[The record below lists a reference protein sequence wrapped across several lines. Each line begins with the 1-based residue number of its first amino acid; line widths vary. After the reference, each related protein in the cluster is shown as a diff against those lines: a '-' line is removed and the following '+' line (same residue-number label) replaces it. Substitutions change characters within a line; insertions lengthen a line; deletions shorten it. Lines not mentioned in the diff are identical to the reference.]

1 MKKSTS
7 AVLLFVLFA
16 EVLAFAGLGSNDA
29 LYVGGT
35 MSSLKE
41 NTEGKVSVADD
52 KNFVFDSKAG
62 KITIP
67 YAQVNS
73 LEYGQKAGRRLGLA
87 IAVSPLFLFSK
98 KRRHFLTL
106 GYKDDA
112 DKQQAAVLELGK
124 SLVTPTIAAL
134 EAKTGKKVDY
144 EDDEARKYA
153 TGGKK

>member
-1 MKKSTS
+1 VKKSVS
-7 AVLLFVLFA
+7 AVLLFVLIA

-29 LYVGGT
+29 MYVGGT
-35 MSSLKE
+35 VTSMKE
-41 NTEGKVSVADD
+41 NTEGKISVADE
-52 KNFVFDSKAG
+52 KNLVFDSKAG
-62 KITIP
+62 KILIP

-87 IAVSPLFLFSK
+87 VAISPLFLLSK
-98 KRRHFLTL
+98 KRRHFLTV

-124 SLVTPTIAAL
+124 GLITPTITSL

-144 EDDEARKYA
+144 EDDEARKTA

>member
-1 MKKSTS
+1 M
-7 AVLLFVLFA
+7 LLFVLLA
-16 EVLAFAGLGSNDA
+16 EVLAYAGLGSNDA

-35 MSSLKE
+35 ITSVKE
-41 NTEGKVSVADD
+41 NTEGKVSVTDE
-52 KNFVFDSKAG
+52 KNFIFDSKNG
-62 KITIP
+62 KISIP

-98 KRRHFLTL
+98 KRRHFLTV
-106 GYKDDA
+106 GYKDEG

-124 SLVTPTIAAL
+124 GIVTPTIAAL

-144 EDDEARKYA
+144 EDDEARKTA